1 MHYPLKQSLNI
12 IAGMLGKK
20 VSTMWCM
27 KMEWG
32 VWRVEGSA
40 AAVSRLQTACR
51 EKLMN
56 TAALQCGP
64 IRGEHS
70 CHVTGYPPMRG
81 QQRLCKQ
88 SGHMQPLASAARCQH
103 SGFCWQISPS
113 SPSPQPGMVPLSSLG
128 VTSNIFI
135 VALCTHWSG
144 WPRPA

>member
-1 MHYPLKQSLNI
+1 MHYPLMQSLNI

-70 CHVTGYPPMRG
+70 CHVTGSPPMRG
-81 QQRLCKQ
+81 PQWLCKQ
-88 SGHMQPLASAARCQH
+88 SGHMQP
-103 SGFCWQISPS
+103 
-113 SPSPQPGMVPLSSLG
+113 QPGASTQVFAVRFLHHHPVPSQAWSH
-128 VTSNIFI
+128 S
-135 VALCTHWSG
+135 AHWG
-144 WPRPA
+144 LPAIYS